1 MQGWFQSCISSG
13 AWGIVTGR
21 KRPIQWSCSRLVQAR
36 KLKTWNR
43 SQKCSKNR
51 LFILFL
57 WLVFIAADN
66 QVIQLSL
73 ALDVRR
79 VVYAPSLSVPAVPSD
94 LGMEGVGLGAGGE
107 PWCARG
113 GWEKEPVLFT
123 LKAMTMISWPRTHCP
138 LEPPVRISWFTF
150 IAADFI
156 QTLLLVEKNVS
167 SDMIAGEISSCSFF
181 SLAPHSLMPICKR
194 T

>member
-1 MQGWFQSCISSG
+1 MISKLHFKWCLRDRNWPETADTVKLQPFG
-13 AWGIVTGR
+13 AGMET
-21 KRPIQWSCSRLVQAR
+21 KS
-36 KLKTWNR
+36 WNR

-57 WLVFIAADN
+57 WLVFITVDN

-73 ALDVRR
+73 ALEVCH
-79 VVYAPSLSVPAVPSD
+79 VVYMPFSISPCCSVRPGD
-94 LGMEGVGLGAGGE
+94 GEGGLGGGGKTLVCT
-107 PWCARG
+107 WTA

-123 LKAMTMISWPRTHCP
+123 LKAMAMISWSRTHCP
-138 LEPPVRISWFTF
+138 LEPPVRISWFIF

-167 SDMIAGEISSCSFF
+167 SDMIAGEIFLCSFL
-181 SLAPHSLMPICKR
+181 SLATNSLVPIYKR

>member
-1 MQGWFQSCISSG
+1 MISKLHFKRCLRDLYWPETADTVKLQPFG
-13 AWGIVTGR
+13 AGMET
-21 KRPIQWSCSRLVQAR
+21 KN
-36 KLKTWNR
+36 WNR

-57 WLVFIAADN
+57 WLVFITADN

-73 ALDVRR
+73 ALEVCR

-94 LGMEGVGLGAGGE
+94 LGMVGVDLGAGGE
-107 PWCARG
+107 PWCVHG

-123 LKAMTMISWPRTHCP
+123 LRAMTMISWPRTHCP

-167 SDMIAGEISSCSFF
+167 SDMIVGEISLCSFL
-181 SLAPHSLMPICKR
+181 SLAPHSLVPICKR